1 MSSIACI
8 HCLCIPVI
16 VLARV
21 LSCNYNHSHNLSV
34 HLVPRAMSA
43 SSEAFHIVV
52 KSQLMPMLLPY
63 EFPKARVN
71 RATRVALDCVHLRNV
86 VWGMPC
92 GSRARPSFD
101 QPSFVYVE
109 NDEIGTPMIYACA
122 LCHNF
127 IFEECTNN
135 TRQSAASRMDHDLP

>member
-1 MSSIACI
+1 MHYTDKIFCGHAI
-8 HCLCIPVI
+8 RFTRHRIPVI

-43 SSEAFHIVV
+43 GSEALLVV
-52 KSQLMPMLLPY
+52 AKSELIQVLLPY
-63 EFPKARVN
+63 EFPKARVD
-71 RATRVALDCVHLRNV
+71 RATRVTLDCIHLRNV

-92 GSRARPSFD
+92 GSCGRPSFD
-101 QPSFVYVE
+101 QPTFVYVE
-109 NDEIGTPMIYACA
+109 NDEMGTPMIYACA

-127 IFEECTNN
+127 IFEEWW
-135 TRQSAASRMDHDLP
+135 LPPAVCF